1 MPMPF
6 LALVICQIILKE
18 GRQVLENKL
27 SLVGVQ
33 LPEQY
38 KENFYI
44 VRKFCAEWLYYYLK
58 K

>member
-27 SLVGVQ
+27 SLVGMQ
-33 LPEQY
+33 LPEKY
-38 KENFYI
+38 KDNF
-44 VRKFCAEWLYYYLK
+44 
-58 K
+58 